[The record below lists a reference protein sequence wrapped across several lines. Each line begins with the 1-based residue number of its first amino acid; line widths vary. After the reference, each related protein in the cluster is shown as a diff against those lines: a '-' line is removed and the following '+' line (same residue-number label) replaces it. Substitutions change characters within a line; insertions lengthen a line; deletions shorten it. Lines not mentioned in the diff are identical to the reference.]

1 MLDSEKLPEDLPRG
15 PHKNKRPLFFISGE
29 DFYFLAY
36 SILLVLELLGGSA
49 RRIKDHRKI
58 AYLVQ
63 FLGDTRLVDIL
74 ERTQSTKIVNAV
86 DRELLFS
93 RYTTAELHK
102 REVFKIIFSLERKGF
117 LQMLRTQNLEVLDI
131 SLVAEKIPKD
141 FLNDASFHEER
152 DNAAK
157 LKRLVP
163 RLSMLTF
170 DSLLERLYT
179 DRGVRVWVS

>member
-1 MLDSEKLPEDLPRG
+1 MHDSDNRLKDRPRG

-29 DFYFLAY
+29 DFYYLAY
-36 SILLVLELLGGSA
+36 SILLVIELLGGSA

-63 FLGDTRLVDIL
+63 FLGDSRLVDIL
-74 ERTQSTKIVNAV
+74 ERTQKSKVKNAV
-86 DRELLFS
+86 DRDLLFS
-93 RYTTAELHK
+93 SYTNAELHK

-117 LQMLRTQNLEVLDI
+117 LHILRTQNLEVLEV
-131 SLVAEKIPKD
+131 SLDSEKIPKNFFQD
-141 FLNDASFHEER
+141 ENFRAER
-152 DNAAK
+152 DNSEK
-157 LKRLVP
+157 LKKLVP

-170 DSLLERLYT
+170 DSLLERLYM